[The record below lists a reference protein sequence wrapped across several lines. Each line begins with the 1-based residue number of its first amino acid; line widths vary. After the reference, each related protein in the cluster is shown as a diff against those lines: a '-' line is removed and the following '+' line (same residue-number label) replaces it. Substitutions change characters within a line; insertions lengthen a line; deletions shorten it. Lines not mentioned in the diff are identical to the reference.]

1 MEDRIERFLSDLQS
15 ERGFSA
21 NTIAA
26 YRNDLLQFTAY
37 IVNPP
42 QEDRIEA
49 VRGWNELAETH
60 VGAYV
65 LHLRERSYAPSTV
78 ARKTAAIKS
87 FCHALHAGQ
96 ETSSDIGKALS
107 SPKVE
112 RYVPKAI
119 TEEEIARL
127 LAQPGADG
135 SPKPEAIRDSA
146 MLETLY
152 ATGMRVSELVAL
164 DLTDLDLGGGSVT
177 CAGKAGRTRVVP
189 LTQRAILAVDRYLRE
204 ARPLLAAEGTTP
216 LFVNHRGGRLTR
228 QGFWLILKGY
238 AERAGIADI
247 TPHTL
252 RHSFATHA
260 VRDGAE
266 LRDVQQLLGHVSL
279 ATTQIY
285 RELASQPGARVAS
298 PAGGSEPEGERSGA
312 GSSAGSSADSRTA
325 SGAGLRGGA

>member
-26 YRNDLLQFTAY
+26 YRNDLQQFTAY
-37 IVNPP
+37 VVTPP
-42 QEDRIEA
+42 QEDQVEA
-49 VRGWNELAETH
+49 VSCWSDLSDAH

-78 ARKTAAIKS
+78 ARKTAALKS

-96 ETSSDIGKALS
+96 ETTTDIGKALS

-119 TEEEIARL
+119 SEQDIARL
-127 LAQPGADG
+127 LAQPGANG
-135 SPKPEAIRDSA
+135 STKPEAVRDGA
-146 MLETLY
+146 MLEVLY

-164 DLTDLDLGGGSVT
+164 DLTDLDLGAGCVI
-177 CAGKAGRTRVVP
+177 CAGKAGRTRTVP
-189 LTQRAILAVDRYLRE
+189 LTQRSIHAVDIYLRE
-204 ARPLLAAEGTTP
+204 ARPLLVAEGTTP

-285 RELASQPGARVAS
+285 RELASQPDARPAS
-298 PAGGSEPEGERSGA
+298 ASGDA
-312 GSSAGSSADSRTA
+312 MSGNG
-325 SGAGLRGGA
+325 SGAGLKGGA

>member
-26 YRNDLLQFTAY
+26 YRNDLQQFRSYVAS
-37 IVNPP
+37 PP
-42 QEDRIEA
+42 EEDRIEA
-49 VRGWNELAETH
+49 VGCWNDLSEAH

-65 LHLRERSYAPSTV
+65 LHLRERAYAPSTV
-78 ARKTAAIKS
+78 ARKTAALKS

-96 ETSSDIGKALS
+96 ETTSDVGKALS

-119 TEEEIARL
+119 SEAEIARL
-127 LAQPGADG
+127 LAQPSADG
-135 SPKPEAIRDSA
+135 SAKPEAVRDGA
-146 MLETLY
+146 MLEVLY

-164 DLTDLDLGGGSVT
+164 DLGDLDLGAGCVT
-177 CAGKAGRTRVVP
+177 CAGKAGRTRTVP
-189 LTQRAILAVDRYLRE
+189 LTQRSINAVDVYLRD
-204 ARPLLAAEGTTP
+204 ARPLLVVEGATP

-285 RELASQPGARVAS
+285 RELASQPGARPVAAS
-298 PAGGSEPEGERSGA
+298 DGEGAPNGGGAGSGA
-312 GSSAGSSADSRTA
+312 GPE
-325 SGAGLRGGA
+325 GGA

>member
-26 YRNDLLQFTAY
+26 YRNDLQQFTAY
-37 IVNPP
+37 VASPP
-42 QEDRIEA
+42 QDDRIDAVTTWRELTEA
-49 VRGWNELAETH
+49 H

-78 ARKTAAIKS
+78 ARKTAALKS
-87 FCHALHAGQ
+87 FCHALHDSQ
-96 ETSSDIGKALS
+96 ETPGDIGKALS
-107 SPKVE
+107 SPRVE
-112 RYVPKAI
+112 RYVPKSI
-119 TEEEIARL
+119 SESDIARL
-127 LAQPGADG
+127 LSQPSADG
-135 SPKPEAIRDSA
+135 SRKPEAVRDGA
-146 MLETLY
+146 MLEVLY

-164 DLTDLDLGGGSVT
+164 DLPDIDLGGGCVT
-177 CAGKAGRTRVVP
+177 CSGKAGRTRIVP
-189 LTQRAILAVDRYLRE
+189 LTQRSITAVTVYLND
-204 ARPLLAAEGTTP
+204 ARPALVVEGTTP

-285 RELASQPGARVAS
+285 RELASQPDARSATVSVSDDGATGRR
-298 PAGGSEPEGERSGA
+298 EGA
-312 GSSAGSSADSRTA
+312 GIE
-325 SGAGLRGGA
+325 GGA

>member
-1 MEDRIERFLSDLQS
+1 MEDRIERFLSDLQT

-26 YRNDLLQFTAY
+26 YRNDLQQFSGYVT
-37 IVNPP
+37 NPP
-42 QEDRIEA
+42 DVDQVDA
-49 VRGWNELAETH
+49 VSCWNDLSESH

-78 ARKTAAIKS
+78 ARKTAALKS

-96 ETSSDIGKALS
+96 ETPSDVGKALS

-119 TEEEIARL
+119 SEADIARL
-127 LAQPGADG
+127 LAQPAASG
-135 SPKPEAIRDSA
+135 STKPEAVRDGA
-146 MLETLY
+146 MLEVLY
-152 ATGMRVSELVAL
+152 ATGMRVSELVSL
-164 DLTDLDLGGGSVT
+164 DLADLDLGVGNVT
-177 CAGKAGRTRVVP
+177 CAGKAGRTRIVP
-189 LTQRAILAVDRYLRE
+189 LNQRSIQAVDRYLRT
-204 ARPLLAAEGTTP
+204 ARPALVVEGTTP

-285 RELASQPGARVAS
+285 RELASQPAKETTAS
-298 PAGGSEPEGERSGA
+298 GHEAAGSGENGSGA
-312 GSSAGSSADSRTA
+312 GM
-325 SGAGLRGGA
+325 